1 MINSAPEK
9 NQLFD
14 LKAKVKT
21 RCVYKQTTP
30 WQQYIRYANNQRF
43 FPLKL
48 KKWFGVLLEYP
59 IIHNILIYNIG
70 ISGVDCTP
78 LTKLC

>member
-1 MINSAPEK
+1 MKVLGLTMINSAPEK

-30 WQQYIRYANNQRF
+30 
-43 FPLKL
+43 
-48 KKWFGVLLEYP
+48 
-59 IIHNILIYNIG
+59 
-70 ISGVDCTP
+70 
-78 LTKLC
+78 